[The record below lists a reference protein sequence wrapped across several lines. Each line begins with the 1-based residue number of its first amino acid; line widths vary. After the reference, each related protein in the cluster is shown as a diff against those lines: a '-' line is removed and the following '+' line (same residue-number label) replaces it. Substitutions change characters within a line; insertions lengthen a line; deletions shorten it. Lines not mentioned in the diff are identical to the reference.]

1 MIGLWGDGGV
11 AVGYADDEIATNRN
25 NACVVFRAARL
36 LLSLIDEGEFGLSA
50 VEFQQTLARTV
61 ICAGIGVHTGTRA
74 KMVIKPA
81 EPNSGIRFIR
91 SDIEPSGDPILAR
104 GDCVTEV
111 KLGTTLTNPQ
121 GVSVATV
128 EHFLAAC
135 IGVGLDNLLIEIDG
149 PEVPIMDG
157 SSAVFCELFMDARL
171 MQQAARRRRIRI
183 LDKIE
188 VEDGAKWARLMPS
201 ADTILTLRAKIEFQT
216 RAIGTQ
222 QMAMRLMP
230 GLFARDIA
238 FARTFGFARDVET
251 LKAMGLARGG
261 SLDNAVVI
269 DGDTV
274 VNPEGLRSDDEFIR
288 HKLLDA
294 IGDLALAGGPIAG
307 AYEAFHPGHAMNNKL
322 VRALFDHPEKWCW
335 ETDSEDVALDVL
347 QAAHA

>member
-1 MIGLWGDGGV
+1 M
-11 AVGYADDEIATNRN
+11 
-25 NACVVFRAARL
+25 
-36 LLSLIDEGEFGLSA
+36 SA
-50 VEFQQTLARTV
+50 VEYQQTLECAV

-81 EPNSGIRFIR
+81 EPNSGICFVRT
-91 SDIEPSGDPILAR
+91 DLEAPGDPIPAR

-111 KLGTTLTNPQ
+111 QLGTTLTNDQ

-135 IGVGLDNLLIEIDG
+135 VGVGLDNLLIEIDG

-157 SSAVFCELFMDARL
+157 SSAVFCELFRDAGLAR
-171 MQQAARRRRIRI
+171 QSARRRRIRI
-183 LDKIE
+183 LQQIE
-188 VEDGAKWARLMPS
+188 VRDGAKWARLTPTT
-201 ADTILTLRAKIEFQT
+201 DNILTLRAKIEFQT

-307 AYEAFHPGHAMNNKL
+307 AYEALHPGHAMNNRL
-322 VRALFDHPEKWCW
+322 VRALLDQPDKWCW
-335 ETDSEDVALDVL
+335 ETDSQDAQLDFN